1 MSTRIHILQPE
12 VANKIAAG
20 EVVQRPASAVKELIE
35 NSLDAG
41 AHKIDIVV
49 KEAGKTLLQVVDD
62 GEGMTEEDALMAFQR
77 HATSKIRSAEDLE
90 SIRTLGFRGEALAS
104 IAAVSLVELRTRT
117 RSDDVGTLIRIDGS
131 EVREQTK
138 VQMEP
143 GTSVMVKN
151 LFANTPARR
160 AFLKSDQTELKN
172 ITDVVT
178 RMAVMYPEVAWRYVS
193 EDETLLDVKPGSP
206 EDRFIDVFGER
217 HFKSVL
223 RVHEATEYLT
233 VDGFIGKPDFVRKS
247 RADQYLYLNRRSIT
261 NRTVSHA
268 VFHAYEHLM
277 VKNAY
282 PFFVLN
288 LTLDPRKVDVNVHP
302 SKLEVKFENDSNIYR
317 FVFAVVRKTLSAHD
331 LIPSVSLAG
340 DQATAGI
347 NQRLQFGS
355 SPSLHAPIVPA
366 YISGEQADR
375 TQSATE
381 LPELSVDVFDIEKLF
396 SRIEQRMSGQ
406 PQSELPPDRLYPESR
421 QGQAGAPQL
430 AGNTFPKERVI
441 PHETLQTESGQ
452 QRDHRAIWQVHSKYI
467 LSQIRGGLLIVDQHA
482 AHERILY
489 ERAVANFDRDLPST
503 QQLLFPQTI
512 QFGAHDYT
520 LIKELLPHLEKLGFD
535 VKLFG
540 KHTVVIEGIPADVR
554 VGKETTILQDVVD
567 EYKRNEHAD
576 TLDARD
582 AVAKSFACKAAIKA
596 GDRLNTVE
604 MITLIDQLF
613 AMQMP
618 YVCPHGRPVLMKITL
633 EELDRRFGRTS

>member
-41 AHKIDIVV
+41 AQKIDIVV

-62 GEGMTEEDALMAFQR
+62 GEGMTEEDALLAFQR

-104 IAAVSLVELRTRT
+104 IAAVSQVELRTRT
-117 RSDDVGTLIRIDGS
+117 RADDVGTLIRIDGS

-143 GTSVMVKN
+143 GTSVTVKN

-193 EDETLLDVKPGSP
+193 DDETLLDVKPGSP

-223 RVHEATEYLT
+223 RVHEETEYLT
-233 VDGFIGKPDFVRKS
+233 VDGFIGKPDFARKS

-261 NRTVSHA
+261 NRTISHA
-268 VFHAYEHLM
+268 VYHAYEHLM

-302 SKLEVKFENDSNIYR
+302 SKQEVKFENESNIYR

-340 DQATAGI
+340 DQATAGVDE
-347 NQRLQFGS
+347 RLQFGS
-355 SPSLHAPIVPA
+355 SPSLHAPIAPA
-366 YISGEQADR
+366 HISGEQAHR

-381 LPELSVDVFDIEKLF
+381 LAELSVDAFDIEKLF
-396 SRIEQRMSGQ
+396 NRIEQRMSGQ
-406 PQSELPPDRLYPESR
+406 SPLD
-421 QGQAGAPQL
+421 QAARTQQAVGAP
-430 AGNTFPKERVI
+430 PKERVI
-441 PHETLQTESGQ
+441 PHETLQTEGGQ
-452 QRDHRAIWQVHSKYI
+452 QRDHHAIWQVHNKYI

-489 ERAVANFDRDLPST
+489 EKAVANFDKDLPST

-520 LIKELLPHLEKLGFD
+520 LVKELLPHLEKLGFD

-540 KHTVVIEGIPADVR
+540 KNTVVVEGIPADVR

-576 TLDARD
+576 TMDARD

-604 MITLIDQLF
+604 MISLIDQLF

-633 EELDRRFGRTS
+633 AELDRRFGRTS